1 MFLHWKR
8 NIYIYFRFVDI
19 SWVSLAFV
27 NYNRKNIF
35 NIFDSFFLLKIF
47 LNHVAFCYIM
57 GNEILRIQGLRDL
70 DRQILKNLIEDSH
83 QPLSKIA
90 EKVGTTRQNVS
101 QRIKKLQE
109 KNIIKSYT
117 IDFNNQLIEELKV
130 KAYILFREDPN
141 VVVRKKNENMIS
153 KIPQITDFARLFGKY
168 DGIIEVLVKDNNEV
182 TEIINMLHKMKGIK
196 ETETFIVH
204 NVVKEDKKAPIL
216 DLLS

>member
-1 MFLHWKR
+1 
-8 NIYIYFRFVDI
+8 
-19 SWVSLAFV
+19 
-27 NYNRKNIF
+27 
-35 NIFDSFFLLKIF
+35 
-47 LNHVAFCYIM
+47 M